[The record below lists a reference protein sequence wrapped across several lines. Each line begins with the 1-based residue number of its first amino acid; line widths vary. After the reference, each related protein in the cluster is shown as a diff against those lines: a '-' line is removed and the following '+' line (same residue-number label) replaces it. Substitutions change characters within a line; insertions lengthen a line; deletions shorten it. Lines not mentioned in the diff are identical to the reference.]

1 MTMERTATPRD
12 ASTETPINR
21 LLALARQQP
30 GLTALLL
37 MAVAGLG
44 VSIYLTIVHYDSA
57 VQLVCNT
64 TGLINCQDVTTS
76 AYSVIPGTT
85 IPITIPGMLWFL
97 ALGALAFA
105 GLRWAARGERE
116 DPRLRITT
124 LGLTVAGLAF
134 VIYLV
139 FCEIVLVQRI
149 CEWCTVVH
157 LLTLAS
163 FLIALTRWQRRDE
176 PAFEER
182 APAGRATRSG
192 SGGSNGSNGLARQSA
207 ASQPSPSGRHAP
219 PTLSRRTRRSL
230 NRRSPAGR

>member
-85 IPITIPGMLWFL
+85 IPITIPGMLWFVVSGGL
-97 ALGALAFA
+97 AVWALVALARDAMEPARARLAQLVWSA
-105 GLRWAARGERE
+105 G
-116 DPRLRITT
+116 
-124 LGLTVAGLAF
+124 GLAF
-134 VIYLV
+134 VLYLV
-139 FCEIVLVQRI
+139 FAEIALVQKL
-149 CEWCTVVH
+149 CEWCTVIH
-157 LLTLAS
+157 LLTLAT
-163 FLIALTRWQRRDE
+163 FLIALVRWQRRNE
-176 PAFEER
+176 PDDLLESQL
-182 APAGRATRSG
+182 APT
-192 SGGSNGSNGLARQSA
+192 
-207 ASQPSPSGRHAP
+207 AP
-219 PTLSRRTRRSL
+219 IRKPPQQALSRRTRRSL
-230 NRRSPAGR
+230 AQRGKTRGR

>member
-1 MTMERTATPRD
+1 MTMERTATPREE
-12 ASTETPINR
+12 ASAETPINR
-21 LLALARQQP
+21 LLTLARQQP

-37 MAVAGLG
+37 MAVVGLG

-97 ALGALAFA
+97 ALGALAFV
-105 GLRWAARGERE
+105 GLRWAARDEAE
-116 DPRLRITT
+116 DPRLRVTT

-163 FLIALTRWQRRDE
+163 FLIALTRGQRRDE
-176 PAFEER
+176 PAFEAP
-182 APAGRATRSG
+182 APAGRAAHSG
-192 SGGSNGSNGLARQSA
+192 SSGSSGSVRQSA
-207 ASQPSPSGRHAP
+207 ASQLSPSGRHAP
-219 PTLSRRTRRSL
+219 HSLSRRTRRSL
-230 NRRSPAGR
+230 NRRSPVGR

>member
-12 ASTETPINR
+12 ASAAPGANR
-21 LLALARQQP
+21 LLTLARQQP

-37 MAVAGLG
+37 MAVVGLG

-105 GLRWAARGERE
+105 GLRWAARDEAE

-176 PAFEER
+176 PAFE

-192 SGGSNGSNGLARQSA
+192 ATGYSGSNGSVRQSA
-207 ASQPSPSGRHAP
+207 TSQLSPSGRHAP
-219 PTLSRRTRRSL
+219 PALSRRTRRSL